1 VPALSCSRPC
11 ARAGLGLALL
21 VLLVGLARPAAADG
35 LESQSARA
43 IGRAGAALVGDDGGT
58 ALLASPGGLV
68 RRDVWRVQL
77 GVGLHDRDLDY
88 RAPSPDGNLPAIEDH
103 GPPTVAPELA
113 FQGPVGRVVVGAAYL
128 EPSAMTRA
136 LPEPLPTTSFPEVA
150 ADFPHRYAGTGLSYR
165 ERTLVAGAAIR
176 ASDWLGLGAS
186 VGVTHMS
193 LTERR
198 HVWAGMAGRD
208 DLDDPRLDLAV
219 TARGSGLGLAASAGA
234 LLAPPSLPLELA
246 ASVRI
251 AGGTRVRGPA
261 AASQVGAVIDR
272 PDFPAVTLLSP
283 RAVATLPSVLV
294 ARAGVRWLG
303 ERVLVEIGGDVTA
316 PLNTAGAWRITG
328 VEVTDETGAM
338 AEIPSMPVLLDRKT
352 HGAVRAAADV
362 EVIPGFLWLSA
373 GYAYRTRAT
382 PLRRTTPAFADL
394 GGHTVA
400 AGIEVFGSGMVLSVG
415 YAHTEPTSRTVTS
428 GDVRSI
434 DLFDAGTEAVG
445 LGTYRSAHDAFGAAL
460 EISWE

>member
-1 VPALSCSRPC
+1 VAVIR
-11 ARAGLGLALL
+11 L
-21 VLLVGLARPAAADG
+21 VAVLLLVGLALPAAADG
-35 LESQSARA
+35 PESQSARA

-77 GVGLHDRDLDY
+77 GVRVHDRDLDY
-88 RAPSPDGNLPAIEDH
+88 RAPAPEGNLPAIEDH
-103 GPPTVAPELA
+103 GQPTVVPELA
-113 FQGPVGRVVVGAAYL
+113 FQGPVGRAVVGAAYL
-128 EPSAMTRA
+128 EPGAMTRA
-136 LPEPLPTTSFPEVA
+136 LPAPLETTSFPEIE
-150 ADFPHRYAGTGLSYR
+150 ADFPHRYAGTALAYR

-186 VGVTHMS
+186 VGVTHLR

-198 HVWAGMAGRD
+198 HVWAGLAGRD
-208 DLDDPRLDLAV
+208 DLGDSRLDLAV
-219 TARGSGLGLAASAGA
+219 TAEGTGLGLTAAAGA

-251 AGGTRVRGPA
+251 AGRTHVRGPA

-272 PDFPAVTLLSP
+272 PDYPVVTLSSP
-283 RAVATLPSVLV
+283 GAEATLPSMLV

-303 ERVLVEIGGDVTA
+303 ERVLVEIGGDLTA
-316 PLNTAGAWRITG
+316 PLHTAGSWRITG
-328 VEVTDETGAM
+328 VQVMDETGDM
-338 AEIPSMPVLLDRKT
+338 AEIPSLPVLLDRQT

-362 EVIPGFLWLSA
+362 EVVPGFLWLSA

-394 GGHTVA
+394 GGHTMA
-400 AGIEVFGSGMVLSVG
+400 AGVEVYGSGMVLSVG

-428 GDVRSI
+428 GDLRAIHVFDNPPEAI
-434 DLFDAGTEAVG
+434 DAVG
-445 LGTYRSAHDAFGAAL
+445 LGTYRSAQDAFGAAL